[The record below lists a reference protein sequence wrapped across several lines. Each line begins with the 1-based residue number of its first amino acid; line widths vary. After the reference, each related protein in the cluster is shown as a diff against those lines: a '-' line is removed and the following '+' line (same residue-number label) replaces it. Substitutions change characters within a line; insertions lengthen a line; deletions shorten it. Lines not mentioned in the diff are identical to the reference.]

1 MVAYVIYGMVNF
13 WSAGFVL
20 PQTFYAKIDSLCA
33 AFLWRNHTSSA
44 SGARV
49 AWKDVC
55 KPKAEGGLGLR
66 PLEEFGTVFTLKR
79 VWIFFSSSGSLWVDW
94 LKNHVFHREGFWSL
108 SYYPRLSPTVRS
120 MLQLHHVV
128 SEFMRCEVGTGG
140 TASFWFDH
148 WIRLGPL
155 IQFTGQNA
163 PRSLR
168 IMKNAKV
175 IETTRNGEWLMPAAR
190 SQELQSI
197 QIELTTISAPIV
209 GNEPDKFLWLKSD
222 GTYGNLFSSKVTWL
236 HLRDP
241 SPTVYWARAI
251 WFKENIPRHTFTTWL
266 ALLQRLPTRDRLRRW
281 GLSVPEAC
289 ILCSSGL
296 ETHHHLFFECEYSS
310 ALWQPCASTVW
321 PLPPTY
327 IHSAASWI
335 LRPQQASNSSS
346 AVIVKLVFQSSVY
359 LIWKERNARIFTAT
373 STPPQ
378 VLQKALDRL
387 IRDRLLSFP
396 ASTPS
401 SPSMLELYFSFCPP

>member
-1 MVAYVIYGMVNF
+1 MVNF
-13 WSAGFVL
+13 WSAVFLL

-33 AFLWRNHTSSA
+33 AFLWRNHTGSA

-55 KPKAEGGLGLR
+55 KSKAEGGLGLR

-108 SYYPRLSPTVRS
+108 SGSPRLSPTVRS
-120 MLQLHHVV
+120 MLQLLPVV
-128 SEFMRCEVGTGG
+128 SEFMRCEVGNGG

-190 SQELQSI
+190 SQELQ
-197 QIELTTISAPIV
+197 
-209 GNEPDKFLWLKSD
+209 
-222 GTYGNLFSSKVTWL
+222 
-236 HLRDP
+236 R
-241 SPTVYWARAI
+241 
-251 WFKENIPRHTFTTWL
+251 
-266 ALLQRLPTRDRLRRW
+266 
-281 GLSVPEAC
+281 
-289 ILCSSGL
+289 L

-310 ALWQPCASTVW
+310 ALWQPCASAVW

-346 AVIVKLVFQSSVY
+346 AVIVKLVFQSAVF

>member
-1 MVAYVIYGMVNF
+1 MVNF
-13 WSAGFVL
+13 WSAVFVL

-33 AFLWRNHTSSA
+33 AFLWRNHTGSA

-128 SEFMRCEVGTGG
+128 SEFMRCEVGNGG

-148 WIRLGPL
+148 WTRLGPL
-155 IQFTGQNA
+155 ILFAGQNT

-168 IMKNAKV
+168 IRKNAKV
-175 IETTRNGEWLMPAAR
+175 IEATRNGEWLMPAAR
-190 SQELQSI
+190 SQELQ
-197 QIELTTISAPIV
+197 
-209 GNEPDKFLWLKSD
+209 
-222 GTYGNLFSSKVTWL
+222 
-236 HLRDP
+236 R
-241 SPTVYWARAI
+241 
-251 WFKENIPRHTFTTWL
+251 
-266 ALLQRLPTRDRLRRW
+266 
-281 GLSVPEAC
+281 
-289 ILCSSGL
+289 L

>member
-1 MVAYVIYGMVNF
+1 MVNF
-13 WSAGFVL
+13 WSAVFVL

-33 AFLWRNHTSSA
+33 AFLWRNHTGSA

-94 LKNHVFHREGFWSL
+94 LKNHVFHRERFWSL
-108 SYYPRLSPTVRS
+108 SDSPRLSPTVRS
-120 MLQLHHVV
+120 MLQLCPVV
-128 SEFMRCEVGTGG
+128 SEFMRCEVGNGG
-140 TASFWFDH
+140 IASFWFDH
-148 WIRLGPL
+148 WTRLGPL
-155 IQFTGQNA
+155 IQFAGQNA

-168 IMKNAKV
+168 IRKNAKV
-175 IETTRNGEWLMPAAR
+175 IEATRNGEWLMPAAR
-190 SQELQSI
+190 SQELQI
-197 QIELTTISAPIV
+197 
-209 GNEPDKFLWLKSD
+209 
-222 GTYGNLFSSKVTWL
+222 
-236 HLRDP
+236 
-241 SPTVYWARAI
+241 
-251 WFKENIPRHTFTTWL
+251 
-266 ALLQRLPTRDRLRRW
+266 
-281 GLSVPEAC
+281 PEAC
-289 ILCSSGL
+289 VLCSSRL

-310 ALWQPCASTVW
+310 ALWQPYASAVW
-321 PLPPTY
+321 LLPPTD
-327 IHSAASWI
+327 IHSTVSWI

-401 SPSMLELYFSFCPP
+401 SSSMLELYFSFRPP